1 MSKDK
6 ISMDKSKFSKIIK
19 YALITICMAGILGLG
34 KLAYNQSKQIEEL
47 NHRIITL
54 EVRDQIMFNI

>member
-1 MSKDK
+1 ME
-6 ISMDKSKFSKIIK
+6 KSKVTQIIK
-19 YALITICMAGILGLG
+19 YAIATIFMAGILGLG

>member
-1 MSKDK
+1 
-6 ISMDKSKFSKIIK
+6 MDKSNFSKIIK
-19 YALITICMAGILGLG
+19 YAIATIFMAGILGLG